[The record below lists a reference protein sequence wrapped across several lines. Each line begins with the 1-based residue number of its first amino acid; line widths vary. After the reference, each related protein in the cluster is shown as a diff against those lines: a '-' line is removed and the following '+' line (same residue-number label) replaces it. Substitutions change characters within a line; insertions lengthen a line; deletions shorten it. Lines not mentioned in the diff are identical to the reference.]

1 MIRFREAVGSILQ
14 PIWES
19 KSPSINQAIVHREGL
34 RMPIRIACIRNKN
47 QLLEWSAPQ
56 ALRLSVSMMDKSL
69 VSANLL
75 YSSSVPS
82 PHPSSR
88 VTERYG

>member
-1 MIRFREAVGSILQ
+1 
-14 PIWES
+14 
-19 KSPSINQAIVHREGL
+19 
-34 RMPIRIACIRNKN
+34 MPIRITCIGNKN
-47 QLLEWSAPQ
+47 QLLERSASQ

-69 VSANLL
+69 VSANFL

-88 VTERYG
+88 VTERYMEELLVPQSKVLKPLGLTWTCCYI